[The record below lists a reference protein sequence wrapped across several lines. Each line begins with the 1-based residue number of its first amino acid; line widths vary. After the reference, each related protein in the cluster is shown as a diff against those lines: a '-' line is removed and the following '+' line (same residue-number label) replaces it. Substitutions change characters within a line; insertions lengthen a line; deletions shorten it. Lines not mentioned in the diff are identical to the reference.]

1 MVERAIEVAN
11 LLKEKEIDAEVI
23 NVRFLKPLDKDVILK
38 SIEKTK
44 KAVTMEDGILK
55 GGLYTNI
62 LELINRSDIK
72 NVEIIPFGYDDCFIT
87 HGSVDE
93 LEKEMKID
101 VKNIVEKIC
110 EN

>member
-1 MVERAIEVAN
+1 MVGRAIEVVD

-23 NVRFLKPLDKDVILK
+23 NARFLKPLDKEAILK

-44 KAVTMEDGILK
+44 KVVTMEDGILN

-62 LELINRSDIK
+62 LDLINRSDIQ
-72 NVEIIPFGYDDCFIT
+72 NVEVIPFGYDDCFIT

-93 LEKEMKID
+93 LEKEMKTD
-101 VKNIVEKIC
+101 VTSIVEKIF